1 VTTATI
7 STTYSD
13 LDKNFIDGVW
23 RDGASGARGAD
34 TNPYDGSTLHEYTFA
49 NAADVDAAYRAAHA
63 AQPAWAALLPRERSA
78 IIAKAAA
85 ILMARKDE
93 CVDWLVREAGS
104 TRIKAEIEVGL
115 VHGGMI
121 EAATI
126 PSHII
131 GQILPA
137 NTPGKT
143 SYVYREPVG
152 VVCIISP
159 FNFPFQLAN
168 RSVSPALACGNAIV
182 VKPASDTPVTGA
194 LLLAKIYEEA
204 GLPKGVFNVVVG
216 SGATIGDAVV
226 EHPIP
231 KVVSFTG
238 STPVGTHL
246 AGIAA
251 KHTKRVC
258 LELGGNAPFL
268 VLADADL
275 DRAVDAAIFGKFCHQ
290 GQICMAINRI
300 LVDRAIYDAFV
311 ERFTARARALRVG
324 DPSDPR
330 TVVGPIINA
339 KQVAD
344 IKEKVEKV
352 KASGVRVLMEFHAEG
367 NVVSPVV
374 LADVKNEHAQEEFFG
389 PVAVIVPF
397 DGDDEGVRLAND
409 VPFGL
414 TSSVFSRDLARALA
428 AARRIDAGMTH
439 INDQPVNDEANTA
452 FGGEKAS
459 GLGRFGGEWAIREFT
474 TDHWISVQETPRQ
487 YPF

>member
-1 VTTATI
+1 MTTTTTP
-7 STTYSD
+7 TTYTD
-13 LDKNFIDGVW
+13 LDKNFIAGAW
-23 RDGASGARGAD
+23 RDGRSEKRGAD
-34 TNPYDGSTLHEYTFA
+34 VNPYDGSTIHDYAFA
-49 NAADVDAAYRAAHA
+49 NADDVDDAYRAAAA

-78 IIAKAAA
+78 VLAKAAT
-85 ILMARKDE
+85 ILEARKDE
-93 CVDWLVREAGS
+93 CVGWLIREAGS

-115 VHGGMI
+115 VQGGML

-126 PSHII
+126 PSHIV

-137 NTPGKT
+137 NTPGKE
-143 SYVYREPVG
+143 SYVYRQPVG

-194 LLLAKIYEEA
+194 LLLAKIFEEA

-216 SGATIGDAVV
+216 SGDAIGDSII

-238 STPVGTHL
+238 STPVGIHL
-246 AGIAA
+246 ADVAA
-251 KHTKRVC
+251 KHVKRVC

-268 VLADADL
+268 VLADADI

-300 LVDRAIYDAFV
+300 LVDRSIYDAFT
-311 ERFTARARALRVG
+311 EKFAARARALPVG
-324 DPSDPR
+324 DPHDPT
-330 TVVGPIINA
+330 TVVGPIVNA

-352 KASGVRVLMEFHAEG
+352 KAAGARVIMDFRADG
-367 NVVSPVV
+367 NVVHPVV
-374 LADVKNEHAQEEFFG
+374 LADVRNDAAQEEFFG
-389 PVAVIVPF
+389 PVAVLIPF

-409 VPFGL
+409 VPYGL
-414 TSSVFSRDLARALA
+414 TSSVFSRDLGRAMA
-428 AARRIDAGMTH
+428 AARRIEAGMTH

-452 FGGEKAS
+452 FGGEKQS

-474 TDHWISVQETPRQ
+474 TDHWISVQTTPRV